1 MKGRVPRF
9 AVGLA
14 AGLLLLA
21 LAGCSQYQQYRC
33 VRDTVNRHE
42 PYPSLADRWDAEAM
56 AKEMCAQRA
65 ATQGK

>member
-1 MKGRVPRF
+1 MKGRARRF
-9 AVGLA
+9 AGRLGA
-14 AGLLLLA
+14 SLLLLA

-33 VRDTVNRHE
+33 VRDMVSRHE

-65 ATQGK
+65 AAKGR